1 MTVKFKCNK
10 KIMII
15 MLKLSQFV
23 RSRCVIAEKKKD
35 SKSHKTLLVL
45 TEKSKISLVIVSF
58 PNFQM
63 FFQLL
68 SGLSDIQIYFHSW
81 SQCYLLM

>member
-23 RSRCVIAEKKKD
+23 RSRCVIAEKKD
-35 SKSHKTLLVL
+35 SMSYKTLLVL
-45 TEKSKISLVIVSF
+45 TEKSKISLVILSF
-58 PNFQM
+58 SQLSNVLSISEWFVQYTK
-63 FFQLL
+63 LL
-68 SGLSDIQIYFHSW
+68 SQLEP
-81 SQCYLLM
+81 M